1 MERLGRLFT
10 WLFRIGLVVGLLAA
24 GSFAGAQFKA
34 RQLLGPRSPI
44 SESQTSFAWKGVQD
58 LPGKPRA
65 WVFTYERIRLPGVR
79 RVRIVVSPRGRILA
93 VSPPDLREQLEAYRR
108 SLEP

>member
-1 MERLGRLFT
+1 MQRLTT
-10 WLFRIGLVVGLLAA
+10 WLIRIVVVLGLFAA

-34 RQLLGPRSPI
+34 RQLVGPRSPVR
-44 SESQTSFAWKGVQD
+44 EPATTFAYKGVQD

-65 WVFTYERIRLPGVR
+65 WVVTYSRSRLPDVR
-79 RVRIVVSPRGRILA
+79 RVRIVVSLTGRVLS
-93 VSPPDLREQLEAYRR
+93 VTPPDLEDRLDAYGR